1 MSGRA
6 RNLLLLSWGNR
17 LSAHDHVPPAA
28 DPAQAFA
35 PDRPAVPG
43 PGALPEGPADPP
55 AAPAAPAAPVTAA
68 QPTGTADAH
77 DAPEAPGRKRPR
89 AVGVALATAGL
100 LAVTAVSAT
109 VTVAVG
115 KPDHRPAVA
124 AATAP
129 ATAVTTAAAT
139 ASSAPPATASATP
152 TTAPPAAPAPAPVP
166 TPTSTLKGTV
176 SNGRHDGD
184 LQFFLLPIPEG
195 GESYGPADGMLLTEK
210 DMGEQMGGA
219 EAIKALKSF
228 GYKDSATRT
237 YRTADGKAEVTVT
250 LLRFSTPARAAEV
263 ARNYTLD
270 GLDPVEITGDP
281 AAHGYVDKPKQQA
294 YTGSLSGI
302 SSQGDVQYIIDVE
315 VKGTPDKALL
325 SELMKRQRDWLTSGR

>member
-1 MSGRA
+1 M
-6 RNLLLLSWGNR
+6 
-17 LSAHDHVPPAA
+17 SAHDHVPPAA
-28 DPAQAFA
+28 DPAQASA
-35 PDRPAVPG
+35 PDRSAGPG
-43 PGALPEGPADPP
+43 PVPGALPEGPAHAPVP
-55 AAPAAPAAPVTAA
+55 AATPAGTPVT
-68 QPTGTADAH
+68 PDAS
-77 DAPEAPGRKRPR
+77 GRKLPR
-89 AVGVALATAGL
+89 AVGVALATVGL

-129 ATAVTTAAAT
+129 ATA
-139 ASSAPPATASATP
+139 PATATTSAAGTASTAPTAAATP

-184 LQFFLLPIPEG
+184 LQYFLLPIPEG
-195 GESYGPADGMLLTEK
+195 GESYGPADGMLLTDK

-250 LLRFSTPARAAEV
+250 LLRFSTPARATEV

-270 GLDPVEITGDP
+270 GLDPIEITGDP

-294 YTGSLSGI
+294 YTGSMSGI